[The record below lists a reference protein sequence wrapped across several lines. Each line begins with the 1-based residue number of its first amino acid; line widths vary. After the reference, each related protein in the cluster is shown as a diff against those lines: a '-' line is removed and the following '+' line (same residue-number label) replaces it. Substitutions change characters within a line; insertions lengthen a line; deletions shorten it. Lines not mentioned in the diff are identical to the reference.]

1 MLIWFIERGPPKA
14 KQDFIYT
21 KDLKQNEVMQMRCDA
36 MRCDT
41 VPKKMSKRNKVKT
54 K

>member
-21 KDLKQNEVMQMRCDA
+21 KDLKQNKVMQMKCDA
-36 MRCDT
+36 MRYW
-41 VPKKMSKRNKVKT
+41 KNE
-54 K
+54 

>member
-1 MLIWFIERGPPKA
+1 MLIWFIERWPPKA

-36 MRCDT
+36 MRYGAE
-41 VPKKMSKRNKVKT
+41 KMSKQNKVKT